1 MTVANVNT
9 IITFSKLEKF
19 PSLVWGKI
27 PVHKKSK
34 TIKINS
40 INTHLSLDMLQS
52 IIVLLLVLT
61 IKKGSWIVEFKD
73 GGPWFCC
80 SFCWFLCTKFLNA
93 ICCKTKERKKGHW
106 QQKSRQCFQEMK
118 PHRSYLPILNT
129 LNNFLSKSELRPDFL
144 FALVKFTRSQ
154 I

>member
-1 MTVANVNT
+1 MLFEMSAWNAFYNSGSQPVLISVNKLIHIITPVALNIEKNKQPLEVTVANVNT
-9 IITFSKLEKF
+9 IITSSKLEQF

-27 PVHKKSK
+27 LVHKENKIIKS
-34 TIKINS
+34 NF

-61 IKKGSWIVEFKD
+61 IKKGSCIVEVKD

-93 ICCKTKERKKGHW
+93 ICCKTKERKNYHC
-106 QQKSRQCFQEMK
+106 Q
-118 PHRSYLPILNT
+118 
-129 LNNFLSKSELRPDFL
+129 
-144 FALVKFTRSQ
+144 
-154 I
+154 